1 MSWDYALRDEHLLIK
16 DEECFVIAL
25 KKAVRANGCVNF
37 P

>member
-25 KKAVRANGCVNF
+25 KRRFAQTDA
-37 P
+37 